1 MRGTTEHHDLTRI
14 WLFSG
19 CSKAELRK
27 IQRLL
32 EEVTVPSGTLLVQEG
47 EEGYL
52 FFVVVSGTAA
62 VVRRRRTIAT
72 LGPGDF
78 FGELSLIDRA
88 PRSASVTCTTD
99 MSMLVIRQRDFQT
112 ILKSSP
118 RITRKLL
125 ASMSGRLRDDNAL
138 LYS

>member
-1 MRGTTEHHDLTRI
+1 MRGTAAHHDLNRI

-19 CSKAELRK
+19 CSKTELRK

-62 VVRRRRTIAT
+62 VARRRRTIAT

-125 ASMSGRLRDDNAL
+125 ASMSRRLRDDNAL